1 MVDDAQ
7 ARKRNRLS
15 LSCNYCKK
23 RKVKCDRGRP
33 CSSCVRYNVANLC
46 EYSDPIWLEPVAI
59 TGNAAMAATSNQNSR
74 KSPQSHSLSAFH
86 VNGSSNSPHTSSHS
100 HSSNLPSFSVQRFHP
115 PAASTKPPQANGGVQ
130 TSFHVP
136 PPGPSNHSG
145 NHSSR
150 GTASHQD
157 PSLAA
162 PAVQSELE
170 TLKNKIKEIEASLK
184 PQSSQHN
191 HNQHNHNLVDHSHN
205 SRSVHTSTNSF
216 SSQPSLSTANGN
228 VHNRTSPEGSLSSAS
243 SNSSANAIPYSYLS
257 GSRPTGGNGNL
268 PIQLPPL
275 QWTHNADR
283 PDVDYTGR
291 PQYVNRYV
299 LKFEDFKYNPDKNPT
314 FIGINPFSAD
324 DDLINLYEGYT
335 PIHIRDASRRM
346 NYGPFAW
353 LSIMKKDPGL
363 LSLWKFMMS
372 KKHERHLAIQR
383 LARTAPAPELGL
395 LPEKEP
401 EQTSAP
407 ADSPKGADDQ
417 EKIFREKAID
427 RDGFNDLRLYGNV
440 AKASDTSGNLKEKI
454 HSGGYSKVELHNPKA
469 HQKTQMNKLGIALG
483 LTMYEGQIGRELELI
498 EKIKMILPKQ
508 KVIWKLINKFFKSV
522 YPYMP
527 FIDENYFKLEM
538 ARILGPEAYSDSRLG
553 DLKIEKR
560 LDLAQI
566 GILLIILRISYLSLF
581 SNRRAVNQNN
591 LNSND
596 PAPPAIEMKYLLS
609 NPINIDVI
617 DVAQLCLDQFE
628 LLRKSSLVILQCAYF
643 MRLYHMFSPEDG
655 DGADGGDSQIFNGM
669 LVQMAYSMGINRE
682 PDTFPDICNDEKVNN
697 LGRKIWF
704 FLIINDLIQA
714 YQYGNPLTIREKYYD
729 TKLPYYKKG
738 NENISDVS
746 MEQHVISTFAYFEK
760 YYYRLTAILDICLD
774 IRKKVKVSQL
784 SNLMGDFEHHLND
797 HYGTLRYFLV
807 PFQQD
812 NYVYPFLKTM
822 KCKNYINMKGFL
834 LTIYF
839 HMYLYYESK
848 KKTDFAYFYVKK
860 IFATTCGEFVPSF
873 FPLITNNY
881 INFGETADLI
891 LNPTIESMIHKTTQ
905 MNFAILVRLNSTIYR
920 MKHNANHGLNLR
932 DNFGYKLKF
941 AKLCKL
947 SKILEKIIKFC
958 IAAMSRLSQR
968 YYYAWRV
975 TKAHT
980 FLLKMI
986 IGEEFYKY
994 CQDDEQIIFLD
1005 LSNDQ
1010 LNELTEICEVTL
1022 KKFGKTKIFHAASE
1036 LFDDINNEDIEAP
1049 VLDGANSRVSV
1060 SSTPQAA
1067 FDGTNG
1073 SEPNA
1078 AHMAGVINVPSSV
1091 DSIGSADMD
1100 DFQFIENVEIDKLWY
1115 QMASIKNENNNNSNS
1130 NTNTNNNSTGKATG
1144 SAGLFNFGLNVVSGS
1159 SAQDDGPFKLPGQKA
1174 SVVDPNPAEG
1184 GSTGYTPM
1192 NLSIPTPLMNPL
1204 SPESLNTNSGG
1215 QPSNA
1220 AAEEELTTA
1229 DFYSIDIFN
1238 NLPIDQ
1244 LLGFRDEVDESW

>member
-1 MVDDAQ
+1 M
-7 ARKRNRLS
+7 RTI
-15 LSCNYCKK
+15 
-23 RKVKCDRGRP
+23 
-33 CSSCVRYNVANLC
+33 SSWR
-46 EYSDPIWLEPVAI
+46 WLE
-59 TGNAAMAATSNQNSR
+59 
-74 KSPQSHSLSAFH
+74 SL
-86 VNGSSNSPHTSSHS
+86 
-100 HSSNLPSFSVQRFHP
+100 VQ
-115 PAASTKPPQANGGVQ
+115 
-130 TSFHVP
+130 
-136 PPGPSNHSG
+136 
-145 NHSSR
+145 
-150 GTASHQD
+150 
-157 PSLAA
+157 
-162 PAVQSELE
+162 
-170 TLKNKIKEIEASLK
+170 
-184 PQSSQHN
+184 
-191 HNQHNHNLVDHSHN
+191 
-205 SRSVHTSTNSF
+205 
-216 SSQPSLSTANGN
+216 
-228 VHNRTSPEGSLSSAS
+228 
-243 SNSSANAIPYSYLS
+243 
-257 GSRPTGGNGNL
+257 
-268 PIQLPPL
+268 
-275 QWTHNADR
+275 
-283 PDVDYTGR
+283 
-291 PQYVNRYV
+291 
-299 LKFEDFKYNPDKNPT
+299 
-314 FIGINPFSAD
+314 
-324 DDLINLYEGYT
+324 
-335 PIHIRDASRRM
+335 
-346 NYGPFAW
+346 
-353 LSIMKKDPGL
+353 
-363 LSLWKFMMS
+363 
-372 KKHERHLAIQR
+372 
-383 LARTAPAPELGL
+383 
-395 LPEKEP
+395 
-401 EQTSAP
+401 
-407 ADSPKGADDQ
+407 
-417 EKIFREKAID
+417 
-427 RDGFNDLRLYGNV
+427 
-440 AKASDTSGNLKEKI
+440 
-454 HSGGYSKVELHNPKA
+454 
-469 HQKTQMNKLGIALG
+469 KL
-483 LTMYEGQIGRELELI
+483 
-498 EKIKMILPKQ
+498 
-508 KVIWKLINKFFKSV
+508 
-522 YPYMP
+522 
-527 FIDENYFKLEM
+527 
-538 ARILGPEAYSDSRLG
+538 AYSDSRLG

-947 SKILEKIIKFC
+947 
-958 IAAMSRLSQR
+958 
-968 YYYAWRV
+968 
-975 TKAHT
+975 
-980 FLLKMI
+980 
-986 IGEEFYKY
+986 
-994 CQDDEQIIFLD
+994 
-1005 LSNDQ
+1005 
-1010 LNELTEICEVTL
+1010 
-1022 KKFGKTKIFHAASE
+1022 
-1036 LFDDINNEDIEAP
+1036 
-1049 VLDGANSRVSV
+1049 
-1060 SSTPQAA
+1060 A
-1067 FDGTNG
+1067 F
-1073 SEPNA
+1073 
-1078 AHMAGVINVPSSV
+1078 
-1091 DSIGSADMD
+1091 
-1100 DFQFIENVEIDKLWY
+1100 
-1115 QMASIKNENNNNSNS
+1115 
-1130 NTNTNNNSTGKATG
+1130 
-1144 SAGLFNFGLNVVSGS
+1144 
-1159 SAQDDGPFKLPGQKA
+1159 
-1174 SVVDPNPAEG
+1174 
-1184 GSTGYTPM
+1184 
-1192 NLSIPTPLMNPL
+1192 
-1204 SPESLNTNSGG
+1204 
-1215 QPSNA
+1215 
-1220 AAEEELTTA
+1220 
-1229 DFYSIDIFN
+1229 
-1238 NLPIDQ
+1238 
-1244 LLGFRDEVDESW
+1244 